1 MGGGGESEEV
11 ALNGSLCAYTST
23 FTLNLSFFVSFAAIF
38 LRDAFKILTIRSS

>member
-23 FTLNLSFFVSFAAIF
+23 FTLNLSFLCA
-38 LRDAFKILTIRSS
+38 LQLSS